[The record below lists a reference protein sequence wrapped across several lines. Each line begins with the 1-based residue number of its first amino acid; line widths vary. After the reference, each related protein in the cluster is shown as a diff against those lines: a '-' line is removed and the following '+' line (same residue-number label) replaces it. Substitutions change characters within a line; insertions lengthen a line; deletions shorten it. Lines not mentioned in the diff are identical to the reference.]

1 MSNETVVG
9 RSQCPSCVD
18 TAQDN
23 LINYSDGGAN
33 CFACGYHVSGTGS
46 KAPFSVNQQ
55 KHQVTQ
61 MELSP
66 FFSSKRI
73 SATTLERYSVKA
85 FVNEETGVASVGFP
99 LLNASGQF
107 GCYHYRLLDTATGTL
122 TRDFY
127 YRKGAKVKCPL
138 FGWQLVN
145 SSTKT
150 VVVCEGE
157 TDTLALA
164 EHLQNR
170 PDTVVVGAVG
180 TGFGRKV
187 AAWLKA
193 KANSLKVVLAFDNDK
208 AGRTATAEVVDFLSD
223 ETKVLYKLPFNA
235 QDVGDAIVAD
245 ENLLQ
250 TFDSG
255 LVVAT
260 TACFK
265 NSHEVADDVV
275 EFIGLLKNERVVQL
289 KFSPTL
295 DNALKLTPGSL
306 VAIIGAGGC
315 GKSTLAEHMLLEALN
330 AKDLYACMIS
340 AEMAAYEVALKLLST
355 IDAKSYHDYDVLKRY
370 TEQELADL
378 HKRIKI
384 AIERFSIVDDFGG
397 MVIEQIETT
406 ILEQI
411 AAGQPPALVVVD
423 HMLAVAENLEN
434 TSLEL
439 IAKALKAVA
448 INCHTCVVVICHTR
462 KAPSQRNSKT
472 IYRPTLNDEYGSGGL
487 QKYANCV
494 LGVAIDRPKRALLV
508 ETLKVNRMGGSYAD
522 VTLTL
527 DNWQLKELQSEQAE
541 TTAYPPTNEDYDDGR
556 ELF

>member
-9 RSQCPSCVD
+9 RSQCPACVD
-18 TAQDN
+18 KSQDN
-23 LINYSDGGAN
+23 LIHYSDGGRH
-33 CFACGYHVSGTGS
+33 CYACSYHVSGTGS
-46 KAPFSVNQQ
+46 VSSFSSTLV
-55 KHQVTQ
+55 KTQ
-61 MELSP
+61 ALPTMDLTP
-66 FFSSKRI
+66 FFSSRQI
-73 SATTLERYSVKA
+73 SAATLERYSVKA
-85 FVNEETGVASVGFP
+85 FVNEDTGQASVGFP
-99 LLNASGQF
+99 LLNSSGQF
-107 GCYHYRLLDTATGTL
+107 GCYHFRNLDTSTGSL

-138 FGWQLVN
+138 FGWQLVGG
-145 SSTKT
+145 STRT

-164 EHLQNR
+164 EKLNNR

-187 AAWLKA
+187 GAWLKA
-193 KANSLKVVLAFDNDK
+193 KAGSYKLVLAFDNDK
-208 AGRTATAEVVDFLSD
+208 AGRLSTTEVLDFLSD
-223 ETKVLYKLPFNA
+223 DTKVIYKLPFSA
-235 QDVGDAIVAD
+235 ADVGDAIVAGED
-245 ENLLQ
+245 LLQ
-250 TFDSG
+250 AFDSG
-255 LVVAT
+255 LQVAT
-260 TACFK
+260 SCCFK
-265 NSHEVADDVV
+265 NSSQVADDVV
-275 EFIGLLKNERVVQL
+275 DFINMLKNERIVQL

-315 GKSTLAEHMLLEALN
+315 GKSTLAEHMLLEALGSP
-330 AKDLYACMIS
+330 DLFACMIS

-355 IDAKSYHDYDVLKRY
+355 IDAHSYHDYDTLKLY
-370 TEQELADL
+370 SDEQLADL
-378 HKRIKI
+378 HNRVEG
-384 AIERFSIVDDFGG
+384 AIRKFSIVDDFGG
-397 MVIEQIETT
+397 MTIDQIETT
-406 ILEQI
+406 VLEQI

-423 HMLAVAENLEN
+423 HMLAVADNLEN

-487 QKYANCV
+487 QKYANCI
-494 LGVAIDRPKRALLV
+494 LGVAIDRPKRSLLV

-522 VTLTL
+522 VTLVL
-527 DNWQLKELQSEQAE
+527 DNWQLKELQLEEATTTVYNNTEEYDEAE
-541 TTAYPPTNEDYDDGR
+541 
-556 ELF
+556 ELY